1 MQINFVQSFSHH
13 LDLKL
18 QVKQQDFVLGKIYF
32 FALQVTPF
40 SNALENH
47 LNEARYRLKVF

>member
-47 LNEARYRLKVF
+47 LNMRQGTG